1 MNFDVENLRVLGWRS
16 YLFVLESVSTVLI
29 DFLLLLYREETSG
42 LGI

>member
-1 MNFDVENLRVLGWRS
+1 MLKICECWGGEVI
-16 YLFVLESVSTVLI
+16 FVLESVPTVLI